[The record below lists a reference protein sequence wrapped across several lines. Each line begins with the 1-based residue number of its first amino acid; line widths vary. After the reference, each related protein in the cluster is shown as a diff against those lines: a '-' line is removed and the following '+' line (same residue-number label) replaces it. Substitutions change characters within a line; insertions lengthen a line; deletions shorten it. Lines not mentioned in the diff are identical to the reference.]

1 MKDFPGVFQ
10 IKDPLHGY
18 VSLSSLEKSLLN
30 LRVSQRLREIRSP
43 AGAHLVYPGLHN
55 SMMGHMIGFLHV
67 TEVFMDYLGGD
78 LDEVLKA
85 RLAAFMLSLS
95 TGPWSNVSE
104 EYFAVRGLD
113 RVKLAQLLAQSGPV
127 SEILSKSSFSTDE
140 VVGLLQKGVQL
151 KGVRFTLHD
160 VAINPEL
167 VDRLE
172 RDSYFAG
179 VEYAQL
185 EFRRLFTATRIA
197 KNKIAVERGSLY
209 TLESYLSAGLNMFD
223 AVYYHKTARAAELML
238 LRILDLAGSQLMLL
252 PSEDMDA
259 FQNIDDLTFLD
270 ALLHATAESTEEF
283 REAGKIF
290 SDYSKRHLIKMAS
303 ERTVSD
309 DAFLG
314 RLATPDGLYQVETE
328 IAEDAGIDSS
338 SVYVDY
344 PNRSSVCYYPGKLT
358 LDDLVLFER
367 GSKGYE
373 FWPVRDMSLIARSMD
388 RHMKLVRV
396 YTKRSHRAKVKK
408 VADSLLES
416 VDLPGAVSE

>member
-1 MKDFPGVFQ
+1 MKDLPGAIQ
-10 IKDPLHGY
+10 IKDPIHGY
-18 VSLSSLEKSLLN
+18 VSLSDLEKSLLS
-30 LRVSQRLREIRSP
+30 LRVSQRLREIRTP

-55 SMMGHMIGFLHV
+55 SMMGHMIGFIHV

-78 LDEVLKA
+78 LEEVMKA

-104 EYFAVRGLD
+104 EYFAVRGFD
-113 RVKLAQLLAQSGPV
+113 RVKLATLVAQSESV
-127 SEILSKSSFSTDE
+127 SEVLSNSSFTSYE
-140 VVGLLQKGVQL
+140 IVGLLEKGVQL
-151 KGVRFTLHD
+151 KGACFTLPD

-172 RDSYFAG
+172 RDAYFGG

-223 AVYYHKTARAAELML
+223 AVYYHKTSRAAELML

-252 PSEDMDA
+252 PNEDMNA
-259 FQNIDDLTFLD
+259 FHNIDDLTFLD
-270 ALLHATAESTEEF
+270 ALLHLTADSSEEL

-290 SDYSKRHLIKMAS
+290 SDYFKRHLIKLAS
-303 ERTVSD
+303 ERTISD
-309 DAFLG
+309 ETFLQK
-314 RLATPDGLYQVETE
+314 LNTPDGLYQIESE
-328 IAEDAGIDSS
+328 IAEEAGIDPGA
-338 SVYVDY
+338 VYVDY
-344 PNRSSVCYYPGKLT
+344 PNRTSVCYYPGKLT
-358 LDDLVLFER
+358 LEDLVLFER

-373 FWPVRDMSLIARSMD
+373 FWPVQDISLIARSMD
-388 RHMKLVRV
+388 RHMKLIRV
-396 YTKRSHRAKVKK
+396 YTKKSHRARVKK

-416 VDLPGAVSE
+416 VDLPGVVGE